1 MNVRQQVAQLGA
13 ALTVST
19 AAAPHQPAKLLL
31 SIPEAASQLSL
42 GQTVVWKLIST
53 GQLYSVKVGRSRR
66 VPWTALEA
74 FVASLSGAA

>member
-19 AAAPHQPAKLLL
+19 AATPQQPAKLLL